1 MKVFATLVSV
11 LLAQDY
17 DYNYQDDQV
26 DLVAGSIDE
35 RGKKNKNK
43 NQQYSQPTAAPYV
56 EPTITPSLG
65 FNSGKKCH

>member
-1 MKVFATLVSV
+1 MKIFATLVSV

-17 DYNYQDDQV
+17 DYNYQDD
-26 DLVAGSIDE
+26 LVASGLDE

-65 FNSGKKCH
+65 FNPVETDHFI